1 MTIGFATDL
10 PMPGGQEIDEKQFSI
25 SITGSNQGDLPQSN
39 DRSTSF
45 LDVHKCKCEEV

>member
-10 PMPGGQEIDEKQFSI
+10 PMPGGQEINEKLVCKNL
-25 SITGSNQGDLPQSN
+25 TRSNQGDLPQSN